1 MDELTAEIDGRV
13 LTLSNLDKPLFPDGF
28 TKGEVIDYYVRVAP
42 LLLPHLRD
50 RVVTR
55 IRFPDGVSGPSFF
68 EKNLS
73 PGLPSWVPRQVVVS
87 PDSTVTYVLVDD
99 AATLAVLANLAA
111 LELHTPQ
118 WTIPDRS
125 DAIDL
130 GAMPPP
136 SDRLIVDL
144 DPGPGTTT
152 SEHARAALLVANRLA
167 ADGLVG
173 VPRTSGSKGLQVQA
187 AIAPTDGSAV
197 TAYVKGIG
205 TELVRQHPDLFVVNV
220 TPSQRVGKVFIDYNQ
235 NLTGR
240 NTVSLYS
247 LRGREEPTAC
257 TPLTWDEVGAAVE
270 GAPLRFVAGQ
280 VLERIG
286 RLGDLADV
294 LLDPVRP
301 NIPQVTD

>member
-28 TKGEVIDYYVRVAP
+28 TKGEVVDYYVRVAP
-42 LLLPHLRD
+42 ALLPHLHD

-99 AATLAVLANLAA
+99 AAALAVLANLAA

-125 DAIDL
+125 RPVDVEA
-130 GAMPPP
+130 APPP
-136 SDRLIVDL
+136 SDRLVVDL

-152 SEHARAALLVANRLA
+152 ADHARAALLVANRLA
-167 ADGLVG
+167 ADGIVG
-173 VPRTSGSKGLQVQA
+173 LPRTSGSKGLQVQA
-187 AIAPTDGSAV
+187 AIEPTDGAAV
-197 TAYVKGIG
+197 TAYVKAIG
-205 TELVRQHPDLFVVNV
+205 TELVAEHPDLFVVNV
-220 TPSQRVGKVFIDYNQ
+220 TPALRVGKVFVDYNQ

-247 LRGREEPTAC
+247 LRGRDEPTAC
-257 TPLTWDEVGAAVE
+257 TPLTWDEVGSAVE
-270 GAPLRFVAGQ
+270 GRPLRFTAGQ
-280 VLERIG
+280 VLERLE

-294 LLDPVRP
+294 LLDPMRP
-301 NIPQVTD
+301 KIPQVTE